1 MAHNAIHKDRLPIVE
16 TKNGL
21 LWILSIAYVHR
32 TGVQSMSMTKL
43 PQHITGQTGVEFK
56 GEK

>member
-1 MAHNAIHKDRLPIVE
+1 MAHNIIYKGWLPIIE
-16 TKNGL
+16 TKNCL
-21 LWILSIAYVHR
+21 LWILSIAYVHW

-43 PQHITGQTGVEFK
+43 PQHITGQGGIEFK